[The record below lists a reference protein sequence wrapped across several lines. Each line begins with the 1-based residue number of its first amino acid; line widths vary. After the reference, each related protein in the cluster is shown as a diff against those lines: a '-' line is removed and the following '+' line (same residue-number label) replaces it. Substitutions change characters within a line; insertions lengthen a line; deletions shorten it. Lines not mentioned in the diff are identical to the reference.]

1 MTGFL
6 TREQE
11 QELAYRWRDHRD
23 ESAMH
28 QLVMAY
34 QPLVSS
40 VAKRFKSIPFND
52 AMQEGTIGLMI
63 AAQRFEP
70 QRGLRFGTF
79 AKWWILAQIAAAL
92 FLESTV
98 KQAQSSKARQAFLRG
113 EKQVQTYS
121 IETPVNSVRTLG
133 ETLVDPAPRPDE
145 LVEDIDRQ
153 RNALRLNAAMRKLDK
168 RSREVLEARW
178 LSEEPVTLD
187 VLGTIYGV
195 SKERIRQIE
204 AAALEKVKQTMLN
217 PRSNKSQGMASARAT
232 VRRRLL
238 TEALAC

>member
-1 MTGFL
+1 MAFL

-34 QPLVSS
+34 QPLVSK
-40 VAKRFKSIPFND
+40 VAKRFKSIPFAD

-79 AKWWILAQIAAAL
+79 AQWWVRAQITAAL

-98 KQAQSSKARQAFLRG
+98 KQSQSVKAKKAFFQGQRGVKTVSLELQVNGAQ
-113 EKQVQTYS
+113 
-121 IETPVNSVRTLG
+121 TLG
-133 ETLVDPAPRPDE
+133 EVLVDPAPLPDE
-145 LVEDIDRQ
+145 LVEDLDRQ
-153 RNALRLNAAMRKLDK
+153 RHTCRLKSAMRKLDK

-178 LSEEPVTLD
+178 LAEEPVTLE
-187 VLGTIYGV
+187 VLGAIYGV

-204 AAALEKVKQTMLN
+204 AAALERVKQYMLN

-238 TEALAC
+238 TEALA